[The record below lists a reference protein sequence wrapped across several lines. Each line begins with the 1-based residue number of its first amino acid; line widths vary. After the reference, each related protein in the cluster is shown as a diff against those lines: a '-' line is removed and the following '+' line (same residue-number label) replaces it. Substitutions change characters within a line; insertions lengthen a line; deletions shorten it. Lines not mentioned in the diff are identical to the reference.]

1 MAMCDTEAGDLDA
14 GASLAEEAGRTFADL
29 GDAWGAAMV
38 SLVLARVAHDR
49 DETGQAR
56 GELARARDIARRIG
70 DAGIE
75 VQVLAELSALEHE
88 LGERDDADRHARAV
102 LSLRRE
108 GVGGHS
114 AEVQALVVLARLA
127 ADHHDRA
134 TARLLLEDA
143 VRLKEHAVP
152 STTWRVANAELALLL
167 AAEGDEA
174 ALAHAEVAAEGS
186 DEVPRAAALARR
198 AREAATAAIER
209 REG

>member
-1 MAMCDTEAGDLDA
+1 
-14 GASLAEEAGRTFADL
+14 
-29 GDAWGAAMV
+29 MV

-56 GELARARDIARRIG
+56 VELARARDIARRIG

-108 GVGGHS
+108 GIGGHS

-127 ADHHDRA
+127 ADHRDRA
-134 TARLLLEDA
+134 TARLLLEEA

-167 AAEGDEA
+167 ATEGEGVI
-174 ALAHAEVAAEGS
+174 ALGHAEAAAEGS
-186 DEVPRAAALARR
+186 DEVPRVAALARR
-198 AREAATAAIER
+198 AREAAAAALEH
-209 REG
+209 RED